1 MRDNFGDAVGD
12 TLRSILLFLP
22 KAVAFVA
29 ILVAGWLVAKAVL
42 KLVDR
47 LLERVGF
54 DRAVERG
61 GIHRAL
67 ARSRYDASDIVARL
81 AYYGVLLL
89 TLYLAFG
96 IWGPNPISD
105 LIAGVIAWLPRAFVA
120 IIIVVV
126 AAAIAG
132 AAKDIIS
139 GALGGLS
146 YGRLLATIASAFILG
161 LGIIAALNQI
171 GVATAVTTPV
181 LIAVLATVG
190 GILVVGVGGGLIRP
204 MQKRWESW
212 LSRAELESRSI
223 AEHARA
229 YSAARRDAAPRAA
242 EPTAGAPG
250 TADVPPATGSGYG
263 GPISDP
269 FTPTAAAAG
278 AGSSGARSSGAAAPS
293 AYDPEATQIVT
304 PTGTDSDPTTPLPRQ
319 QPQPDDTTTVLPRQV
334 DATPS
339 EQDDPTTPLPRPTDP
354 DATQDT
360 SSGPDVPAQ
369 RTADDSESTMILPR
383 PDEQR

>member
-61 GIHRAL
+61 GIRRAL
-67 ARSRYDASDIVARL
+67 ASSRYDASDIVARL

-120 IIIVVV
+120 IVIVVV

-132 AAKDIIS
+132 AVKDIIS

-146 YGRLLATIASAFILG
+146 YGRLLATIASAFLLG

-181 LIAVLATVG
+181 LIAVLATIG
-190 GILVVGVGGGLIRP
+190 GILVVGVGGGLVRP

-212 LSRAELESRSI
+212 LSRAEQESRSI

-229 YSAARRDAAPRAA
+229 YSAARRVAAPRTA
-242 EPTAGAPG
+242 EPSA
-250 TADVPPATGSGYG
+250 ADVPPATGAASAAGVPPATG
-263 GPISDP
+263 AASAAP
-269 FTPTAAAAG
+269 FTPTAG
-278 AGSSGARSSGAAAPS
+278 EPGAATPTGSTGGS
-293 AYDPEATQIVT
+293 AYDPGATQIVT
-304 PTGTDSDPTTPLPRQ
+304 SSAADSDPTAPLPGR
-319 QPQPDDTTTVLPRQV
+319 
-334 DATPS
+334 
-339 EQDDPTTPLPRPTDP
+339 
-354 DATQDT
+354 
-360 SSGPDVPAQ
+360 DVPAQ
-369 RTADDSESTMILPR
+369 RSSDDSESTMILPR
-383 PDEQR
+383 TDDQR